1 MYEIALQIIIFTI
14 LYLFNIAKVNL
25 AVLNCSL
32 LSYYLNLLCFIVI
45 ALQAI
50 RDSCSSLHLKV
61 KVISVPLLS
70 AIEGRNSNNY
80 FFYNSWES
88 NKYMGCNTEIKQR
101 TNLQNQ
107 YTKVKSDNYVHHK
120 VGRAIIIWR
129 AIEKSPILLF
139 LMLQK

>member
-32 LSYYLNLLCFIVI
+32 LSYYLNLLCLIVI

-88 NKYMGCNTEIKQR
+88 NKYMGSNKEMKPR
-101 TNLQNQ
+101 NNVQNQ
-107 YTKVKSDNYVHHK
+107 YTKRSKEVKSDNYVHHK
-120 VGRAIIIWR
+120 VGRAICNV
-129 AIEKSPILLF
+129 E
-139 LMLQK
+139 Q